1 MNKLGIMVSLRNAI
15 EDAIGVDTLVKYD
28 GIVLP
33 DKKPFAYIESLE
45 SFQYEQS
52 KQRES
57 IRKDNRYQIGLY
69 ANSLAERMSLQDDI
83 SSLLT
88 FHEFTYYN
96 EDGEET
102 DKTFEV
108 DADFSEMPIPN
119 DDISN
124 KTDNFRMFFD
134 ISVFTHDYRTNYM
147 RRK

>member
-1 MNKLGIMVSLRNAI
+1 
-15 EDAIGVDTLVKYD
+15 
-28 GIVLP
+28 
-33 DKKPFAYIESLE
+33 
-45 SFQYEQS
+45 FQYEQS

-124 KTDNFRMFFD
+124 KTDKLQNFFN
-134 ISVFTHDYRTNYM
+134 IYACNHDYRTNYM
-147 RRK
+147 RSK